1 MNTFYRIAVLGALTT
16 LVSISGC
23 IVARGPGPY
32 DHDQGT
38 YRYENGDRIDR
49 DGHREARWCD
59 NHHDDEHCR
68 R

>member
-1 MNTFYRIAVLGALTT
+1 MKPFYRTAVLGAITT

-23 IVARGPGPY
+23 IVAGDRGP
-32 DHDQGT
+32 HDQAT

-49 DGHREARWCD
+49 DGHREVRWCD